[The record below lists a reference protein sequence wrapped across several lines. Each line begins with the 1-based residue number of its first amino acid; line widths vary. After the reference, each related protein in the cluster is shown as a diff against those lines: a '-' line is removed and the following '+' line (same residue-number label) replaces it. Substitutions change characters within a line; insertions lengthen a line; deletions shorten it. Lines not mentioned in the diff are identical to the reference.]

1 MGKIKILLLIL
12 MVAISFS
19 ACEKDDICVDGD
31 TPLMIIRF
39 YDNDNPSELK
49 AVPNL
54 RIIGLGQSS
63 TVNTIAD
70 RTSLDSV
77 ALPLRINEV
86 NTGFI
91 FISDSADEDD
101 LETGNIDTLS
111 FDYSTQEIFISRACG
126 YIANYDDLSETIT
139 SDSENWI
146 QNIEIVSPL
155 IKLQDSAHVKI
166 YH

>member
-1 MGKIKILLLIL
+1 MGKIRILLLFL
-12 MVAISFS
+12 MIFISFS

-39 YDNDNPSELK
+39 YDNENPGELK

-54 RIIGLGQSS
+54 RIVGLGQSS

-77 ALPLRINEV
+77 ALPLRINEI

-101 LETGNIDTLS
+101 LETGNIDTLN

-139 SDSENWI
+139 PDGDNWI
-146 QNIEIVSPL
+146 QNIEIVSPI

-166 YH
+166 FH

>member
-12 MVAISFS
+12 MVVISFS

-139 SDSENWI
+139 SDRENLI
-146 QNIEIVSPL
+146 QNIEIVSPI

-166 YH
+166 YQ